1 MLSKETPLAEELR
14 PHEFDKFVGIHQLD
28 QRFVQLCKNGDT
40 LPPSLIFWGPPG
52 SGKTTLARII
62 GNCFSV
68 KFIEISAVLQG
79 IPDIKKI
86 ILEVNKTNKACILFV
101 DEIHRFN
108 KSQQDAF
115 LPHIEKGTIILFGAT
130 TENPSFYLNQALL
143 SRTTLIKLNAL
154 SEEEIITIINN
165 AQKKL
170 EINLNEN
177 QIKSISRAS
186 IGDARFA
193 LNAIQS
199 LNKMYGD
206 NITDDDLDNFLKK
219 SERFN
224 YDRNADNHYQ
234 CISAFIKSLRG
245 SNADAALYWGL
256 HMLQSGEDPRF
267 LFRRLIIFASEDIG
281 NADPRALGI
290 ALNASNAFEKIGMPE
305 GQIIFSQCVTY
316 LASAPKSNR
325 SYLALKKALNFVKNN
340 PYTEVPLHLRNA
352 DTKIMK
358 KLNYGKGYEYPH
370 DFDYGYAPKQNYF
383 PSNTTSQIFYEPS
396 NYGAEKSI
404 FERLKFWKK
413 LDDN

>member
-14 PHEFDKFVGIHQLD
+14 PYEFDNFVGLEQLD
-28 QRFVQLCKNGDT
+28 QRFISLCKNGNT

-62 GNCFSV
+62 GNCFKV

-86 ILEVNKTNKACILFV
+86 ILEVNKTNEACILFV

-143 SRTTLIKLNAL
+143 SRTTL
-154 SEEEIITIINN
+154 
-165 AQKKL
+165 
-170 EINLNEN
+170 
-177 QIKSISRAS
+177 
-186 IGDARFA
+186 
-193 LNAIQS
+193 
-199 LNKMYGD
+199 
-206 NITDDDLDNFLKK
+206 
-219 SERFN
+219 
-224 YDRNADNHYQ
+224 

-256 HMLQSGEDPRF
+256 HILQSGEDPRF

-281 NADPRALGI
+281 NADPRALEI
-290 ALNASNAFEKIGMPE
+290 ALNTSNAFEKIGMPE

-325 SYLALKKALNFVKNN
+325 SYMALKKALSFVKNN

-358 KLNYGKGYEYPH
+358 KLNYGIGYKYPH
-370 DFDYGYAPKQNYF
+370 DFEYGYAPNQSYF
-383 PSNTTSQIFYEPS
+383 PSNTNPQTFYEPS

-404 FERLKFWKK
+404 LERLKFWKK
-413 LDDN
+413 LDEN